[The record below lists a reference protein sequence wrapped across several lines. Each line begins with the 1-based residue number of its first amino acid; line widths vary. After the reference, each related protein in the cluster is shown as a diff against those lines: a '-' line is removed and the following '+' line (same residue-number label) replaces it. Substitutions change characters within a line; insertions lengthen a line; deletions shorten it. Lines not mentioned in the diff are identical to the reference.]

1 MGMDVST
8 LVKYIL
14 TKKGAYKDYP
24 FGEAPLVLKVAGK
37 MFALIDERGD
47 PPSVSLKCDPVL
59 AESLRQQYEAV
70 VPGYHLNK
78 THWNTVRLDGT
89 VPDADLKAMVGHSYD
104 AVVSKL
110 RKAEREALGMQLAPF
125 REQGDAGR

>member
-1 MGMDVST
+1 MDIKSII
-8 LVKYIL
+8 KYIL
-14 TKKGAYKDYP
+14 TQKGAYKDYP
-24 FGEAPLVLKVAGK
+24 FGDEPLVLKVAGK
-37 MFALIDERGD
+37 MFALVDERGE

-70 VPGYHLNK
+70 IPGYHLNK

-89 VPDADLKAMVGHSYD
+89 VPDADLKAMIDHSYE

-110 RKAEREALGMQLAPF
+110 KKAEREALEMRLAPYPKHNDT
-125 REQGDAGR
+125 RRN